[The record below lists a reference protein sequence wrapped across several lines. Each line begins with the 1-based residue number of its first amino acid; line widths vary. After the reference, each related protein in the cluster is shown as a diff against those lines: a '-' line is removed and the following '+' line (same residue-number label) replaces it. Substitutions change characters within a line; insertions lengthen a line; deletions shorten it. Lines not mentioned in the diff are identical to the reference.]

1 LRSTTISNYEIEL
14 IADSLDNYM
23 YLLSLDLSQNRIEGT
38 RGGQAIA
45 KIIGRHISK
54 KGGVDIESINLS
66 HNKLGDGGF
75 CAINLELLTP
85 DSDLESLNVA
95 YNSITNI
102 KLGIVLE
109 AVSEKTYAV
118 KSLRLDGN
126 TFKNTTHHRLA
137 NLLNNARKLSK
148 ISMAGCQLE
157 DEGLV
162 ITFEALSSLREV
174 RKIDYSNNGIF
185 TKGIEGICQYIGGV
199 YRKSDLES
207 IKFNNNDITD

>member
-1 LRSTTISNYEIEL
+1 
-14 IADSLDNYM
+14 
-23 YLLSLDLSQNRIEGT
+23 
-38 RGGQAIA
+38 
-45 KIIGRHISK
+45 
-54 KGGVDIESINLS
+54 
-66 HNKLGDGGF
+66 
-75 CAINLELLTP
+75 
-85 DSDLESLNVA
+85 VA

-118 KSLRLDGN
+118 RNLRLDGN

-137 NLLNNARKLSK
+137 SLLNNARKLSK
-148 ISMAGCQLE
+148 ISLTGCQLE

-174 RKIDYSNNGIF
+174 RKINYSNNGIF
-185 TKGIEGICQYIGGV
+185 SKGIEGICQYIGGV

-207 IKFNNNDITD
+207 IKFNSNDITDLGLTKLLEAIQNKPNKIKDLSFVSNNMTDEAA